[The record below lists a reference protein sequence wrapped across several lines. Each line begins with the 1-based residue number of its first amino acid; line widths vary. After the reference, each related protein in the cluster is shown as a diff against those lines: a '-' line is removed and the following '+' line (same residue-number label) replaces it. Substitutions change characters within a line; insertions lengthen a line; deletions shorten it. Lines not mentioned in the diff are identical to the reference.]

1 MIKAIIFD
9 LGGVI
14 LDMKP
19 LLEKAVRIFHPSDKD
34 KFWKEINEESITLA
48 KGEITLLEFWKKIA
62 KNYNRKISDEQLR
75 KLWLEDYEELTS
87 LEEDVWRIVQSLR
100 NNYKIGMISNTINEH
115 VRINKKLGRYKF
127 FDVVILSNEVK
138 LTKDEK
144 EIFLLATKKL
154 RVKPEECIFIDD
166 VERFVD
172 VAKSVGMKTIIF
184 KSPAQLNESLRSYSL
199 KID

>member
-144 EIFLLATKKL
+144 EIFLLATK
-154 RVKPEECIFIDD
+154 
-166 VERFVD
+166 
-172 VAKSVGMKTIIF
+172 
-184 KSPAQLNESLRSYSL
+184 
-199 KID
+199 